1 MTTLRVDAVCAKAS
15 IQIPMK
21 SDEAPRTKSASA
33 ASNIGVESFLG
44 LDAVRSIV
52 RYSVGKLII
61 VFICGLLGLKLK
73 GVTEISTIRSP
84 IVAIGKLSNVPD
96 LFVQRQQCLVAW
108 ATAVYSGK
116 RDFELISATSRV
128 SNLHG
133 KVDGWHGLHKDPYED
148 PDGIVEAARAK
159 TASVASSFL
168 TRVLHSTGCSA
179 LEVGSVLGKISLAV
193 IRHLPD
199 LKFGSYRLKICR
211 YDTLS
216 PSFRFQA
223 ILDSQSSSTRSRQNG
238 PGQAAC

>member
-168 TRVLHSTGCSA
+168 TRVLHSTGCSG
-179 LEVGSVLGKISLAV
+179 LEIWFIPFENLPIRYFVPFLSLPGDPG
-193 IRHLPD
+193 LPIKLNEVASERTWPGCL
-199 LKFGSYRLKICR
+199 LKADYRLRKIVR
-211 YDTLS
+211 
-216 PSFRFQA
+216 
-223 ILDSQSSSTRSRQNG
+223 
-238 PGQAAC
+238 